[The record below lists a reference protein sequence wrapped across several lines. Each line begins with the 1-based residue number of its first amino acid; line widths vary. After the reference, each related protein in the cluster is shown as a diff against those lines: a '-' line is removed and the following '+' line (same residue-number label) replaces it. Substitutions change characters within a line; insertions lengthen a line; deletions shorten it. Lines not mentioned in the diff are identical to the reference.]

1 MNVSAVQFEHQAF
14 LNSATQMMT
23 DAGLASQLLE
33 IELTERTAMNNVN
46 DNIARFNQIR
56 SNDYALSVDD
66 FGTGYSSL
74 SYLKKF
80 PLSILKIDKSFI
92 DGIPQEEDIS
102 IATAILNLAHSLKM
116 NVVAEGVE
124 TKEQLLFL
132 KNLNCNYAQGYF
144 ISRPLTINDLEA
156 WLIKN
161 KANFYSN
168 HSELKQ
174 LAKFET

>member
-14 LNSATQMMT
+14 LNSVTQVMT
-23 DAGLASQLLE
+23 DSGLTSQLLE
-33 IELTERTAMNNVN
+33 ITLTEQTAMNNVN

-56 SNDYALSVDD
+56 SNGYTLSVDD

-80 PLSILKIDKSFI
+80 PLSILKIDKPFI
-92 DGIPQEEDIS
+92 DGIPEEDIS
-102 IATAILNLAHSLKM
+102 IATAILNLAHSLKK
-116 NVVAEGVE
+116 NVVVEGVE

-132 KNLNCNYAQGYF
+132 KNLNCNDTQGDF
-144 ISRPLTINDLEA
+144 ISRPLTTNNLEV